1 MSLLGQEEEKMLKT
15 YIATVTKSPVVELD
29 DKHAMLVFN
38 DLKNTD
44 KLFLKAL
51 MNFFP
56 CVGIVKEVVYRKDE
70 GVTVAILDCPYLIEA
85 QKYCKSVGYD
95 YSLDSMPQ
103 VTVAKGESQVKAM
116 SRLIGKEV
124 VMEDNYIRS
133 LFEKFN

>member
-1 MSLLGQEEEKMLKT
+1 MQKT
-15 YIATVTKSPVVELD
+15 YITTMTKSPAVQLNN
-29 DKHAMLVFN
+29 KHVMLAFN
-38 DLKNTD
+38 DLKKAD
-44 KLFLKAL
+44 KLFFKAL

-70 GVTVAILDCPYLIEA
+70 GVTVAMLDCPYLIEA

-95 YSLDSMPQ
+95 YSFDSMPQ

-116 SRLIGKEV
+116 SCLIGKEV